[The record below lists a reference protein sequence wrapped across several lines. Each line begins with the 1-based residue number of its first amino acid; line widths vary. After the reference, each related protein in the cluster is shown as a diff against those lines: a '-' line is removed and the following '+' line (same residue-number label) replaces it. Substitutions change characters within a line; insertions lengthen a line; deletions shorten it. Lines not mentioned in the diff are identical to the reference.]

1 MIDVEV
7 CLGSACFVKGSHQI
21 VTIVKKMIEEN
32 NWEEKVCIKG
42 AFCMGKC
49 SEKGV
54 GVKINGENIS
64 NIGIYNAGEELEFR
78 IKELVNG

>member
-1 MIDVEV
+1 MIDIEV

-32 NWEEKVCIKG
+32 NWENEVCIKG

-54 GVKINGENIS
+54 GVKINGNHVS
-64 NIGIYNAGEELEFR
+64 NIGIYNAGDEISIL
-78 IKELVNG
+78 IKDLING